1 MERVCAGID
10 IGGTNTV
17 IGLVSES
24 GKIYCCETIST
35 RTHKKAE
42 DFAAEISETVKKLLR
57 NSNTSLVAV
66 GIGAPNGN
74 VHTGA
79 IEFAPN
85 MPWKGKI
92 PLAEWIFT
100 TLQVPATLTND
111 ANAAAIGEQVF
122 GAAKN
127 LSDFIVVTLGT
138 GVGSGFVVNGNLVYG
153 ADGMAGELG
162 HVIIE
167 RNGRAC
173 GCGRAGCL
181 ETYTSATGVV
191 RTVYEVL
198 EAFTEP
204 SLLRTLAQTREIKSS
219 DVTEAAAQ
227 GDLMALDILDDTAE
241 KLGFA
246 LANAVAITSPSHIFL
261 FGGLAKAGDLL
272 LQPLRGYFESF
283 LLPIYQNKITLALSA
298 LPDDAAVLGAGALA
312 WRIQKTI

>member
-1 MERVCAGID
+1 MEQVCAGID

-24 GKIYCCETIST
+24 GKICCSETIST
-35 RTHKKAE
+35 RAYQQAT
-42 DFAAEISETVKKLLR
+42 DFAAAISETVKKLLR
-57 NSNTSLVAV
+57 NSNTSLTAV

-85 MPWKGKI
+85 LPWKGKI
-92 PLAEWIFT
+92 PLADWIKT
-100 TLQVPATLTND
+100 SLNVPTILTND
-111 ANAAAIGEQVF
+111 ANAAAVGEKLV

-127 LSDFIVVTLGT
+127 LTDFILVTLGT
-138 GVGSGFVVNGNLVYG
+138 GVGSGFVVNGDLVYG

-167 RNGRAC
+167 RHGRVC

-191 RTVYEVL
+191 RTVHEVL

-312 WRIQKTI
+312 WRLHQTR